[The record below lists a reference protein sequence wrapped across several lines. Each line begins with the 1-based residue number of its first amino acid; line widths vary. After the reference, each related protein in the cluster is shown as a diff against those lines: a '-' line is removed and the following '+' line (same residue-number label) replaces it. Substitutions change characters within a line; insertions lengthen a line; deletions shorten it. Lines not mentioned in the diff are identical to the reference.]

1 MNAQSCFAFV
11 PLRVNLLGWNA
22 GCRLPGSCCPRLPW
36 WASAGREFEEAAAQG
51 QGDGVW
57 KVSVDIAI

>member
-11 PLRVNLLGWNA
+11 PLRVNLS
-22 GCRLPGSCCPRLPW
+22 GSCCPRLPW